1 MFYTK
6 FFITTLQNFRKKVL
20 TNAIKKT
27 ILLVTGQKGGL
38 ITFNQSEYCYYSQ
51 FTLYTGW

>member
-27 ILLVTGQKGGL
+27 ILLVTRQEGGL

-51 FTLYTGW
+51 FTLYTDW

>member
-20 TNAIKKT
+20 TNAKSYGIIITEKRKE
-27 ILLVTGQKGGL
+27 VNNNDNQQKVQRRRKRR
-38 ITFNQSEYCYYSQ
+38 N
-51 FTLYTGW
+51 